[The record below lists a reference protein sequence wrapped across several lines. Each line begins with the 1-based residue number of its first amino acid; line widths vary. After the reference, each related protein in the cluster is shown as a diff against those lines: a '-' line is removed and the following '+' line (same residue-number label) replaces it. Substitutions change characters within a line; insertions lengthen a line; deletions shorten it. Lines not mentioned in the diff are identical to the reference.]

1 MTVFL
6 MVIYFY
12 RNLDGNQLEEVI
24 MEDTYMDICDQI
36 FKGYPFKEGT
46 KELLLPKTFNET
58 K

>member
-6 MVIYFY
+6 MVIYFC
-12 RNLDGNQLEEVI
+12 RNLDGSQLEEVKK
-24 MEDTYMDICDQI
+24 EDSYMDICDQM

-46 KELLLPKTFNET
+46 KELLLPETFNET